1 MSAILESVKATHEAT
16 DQTSLLM
23 VARFFGVPPTGDIM
37 QQLTGKGSSVL
48 DRVKNGGKLGSAED
62 RAHLE
67 VLAAF
72 TRELSGYLTRAMGP
86 SSPDAPGM
94 ERWLAAGQV
103 EVGARTYRPI
113 EALANRELAV
123 GALNTLRATLD

>member
-1 MSAILESVKATHEAT
+1 
-16 DQTSLLM
+16 
-23 VARFFGVPPTGDIM
+23 M

-48 DRVKNGGKLGSAED
+48 DRVKNGGKLGSADD

-72 TRELSGYLTRAMGP
+72 VRELHAYLAHALGSR
-86 SSPDAPGM
+86 SSDAHGM

-113 EALANRELAV
+113 EALADRHLAV

>member
-1 MSAILESVKATHEAT
+1 MTAVLDSIKATQQAT
-16 DQTSLLM
+16 DQTSLLT
-23 VARFFGVPPTGDIM
+23 VANFFGVPPTGDIM

-48 DRVKNGGKLGSAED
+48 DRVKKGHKLGSPED

-72 TRELSGYLTRAMGP
+72 VRELHAYLSHAMGP
-86 SSPDAPGM
+86 ISPDAHGM

-103 EVGARTYRPI
+103 EVGSRTYRPI
-113 EALANRELAV
+113 EALADRKLAV

>member
-1 MSAILESVKATHEAT
+1 MTAVLESIEATKGAT
-16 DQTSLLM
+16 DQTSLLA
-23 VARFFGVPPTGDIM
+23 VAHFFAVPPTGDVM
-37 QQLTGKGSSVL
+37 QRLTGKGSSVL
-48 DRVKNGGKLGSAED
+48 DRVKKGGKLQSAGD

-72 TRELSGYLTRAMGP
+72 VRELESYLTNSIGSR
-86 SSPDAPGM
+86 SPDAHGM

-103 EVGARTYRPI
+103 EVGARILRPI
-113 EALANRELAV
+113 DALCDRELAV

>member
-1 MSAILESVKATHEAT
+1 MTAVLESIEATSRAT
-16 DQTSLLM
+16 DQTSLLS
-23 VARFFGVPPTGDIM
+23 VARFFGVPPTGDVM
-37 QQLTGKGSSVL
+37 QRLTGKGSSVL
-48 DRVKNGGKLGSAED
+48 DRVKKGGKLGSADD

-72 TRELSGYLTRAMGP
+72 VRELESYLTHSMG
-86 SSPDAPGM
+86 SRSPVAHGM

-103 EVGARTYRPI
+103 EVGARVLRPI
-113 EALANRELAV
+113 EALSDRELAV